1 MIDVIEFIKEYYP
14 AILLLISNGLTFMAT
29 KKHYHNFKMTF
40 YEFCDFVNAIK
51 QAWLD
56 DTISET
62 EIVTVK
68 KELDDLLKAIKQG
81 LI

>member
-1 MIDVIEFIKEYYP
+1 MIDIIEFIKEYYP
-14 AILLLISNGLTFMAT
+14 AILLLISNALTFMAT
-29 KKHYHNFKMTF
+29 KKHYQNLKMTF
-40 YEFCDFVNAIK
+40 FEFCDFVNAIK

-56 DTISET
+56 DAISES
-62 EIVTVK
+62 EITTVK

>member
-29 KKHYHNFKMTF
+29 KKHYRNFKMTF
-40 YEFCDFVNAIK
+40 YEFCDLVNAIK

-56 DTISET
+56 DAISES
-62 EIVTVK
+62 EIATVK

>member
-1 MIDVIEFIKEYYP
+1 MDIIEFVKSYYP
-14 AILLLISNGLTFMAT
+14 AILLLISNALTFMVA
-29 KKHYHNFKMTF
+29 KKHYQNFKMTF
-40 YEFCDFVNAIK
+40 FEFCDFVNAIK

-56 DTISET
+56 DAISES
-62 EIVTVK
+62 EIATVK

>member
-1 MIDVIEFIKEYYP
+1 MDIIEFVKSYYP
-14 AILLLISNGLTFMAT
+14 AILLLISNGLTFMAS
-29 KKHYHNFKMTF
+29 KKHYQNFKMTF
-40 YEFCDFVNAIK
+40 YEFCDLVNAIK

-56 DTISET
+56 DAISES
-62 EIVTVK
+62 EIATVK

>member
-1 MIDVIEFIKEYYP
+1 MIDVIEFIKQYFP

-29 KKHYHNFKMTF
+29 KKHYQNFKMTF
-40 YEFCDFVNAIK
+40 FEFCDLVNAIK

-56 DTISET
+56 DTISES
-62 EIVTVK
+62 EIATVK